1 MSNQTV
7 TEKLLG
13 HQRLMVLTCIVLL
26 TLSAWWFLFHG
37 AGMQMDIFAM
47 TQLSLIPYQ
56 AAGMPMDMPEMDMYI
71 HTWSWQDWGIALMM
85 WWVMMV
91 AMMLPSATPIV
102 LLYARVMHHARKSS
116 DTIIVVASAGF
127 VLGYFSSWL
136 LFSVGATFLHWALQQ
151 ANLLSM
157 LMMMN
162 SGWLSGLVLIIA
174 GLYQL
179 SPLKNSCLKHCQSPA
194 SFIATHMQ
202 TGQLGAYQMGLKHGM
217 YCVGCCWLLMML
229 LFVGGVMNLAWIA
242 LLSIFVLIE
251 KVFPKIIKLPQLS
264 AFLLL
269 IWGITI
275 LVAQTLEQ
283 IR

>member
-1 MSNQTV
+1 MPTQTV

-13 HQRLMVLTCIVLL
+13 HQRLIVLIGIVLL

-56 AAGMPMDMPEMDMYI
+56 DAGMPMDMPEMDMHI
-71 HTWSWQDWGIALMM
+71 HAWSWQDWSIALTM

-91 AMMLPSATPIV
+91 AMMLPSATPMIM
-102 LLYARVMHHARKSS
+102 LYARVMHHARKGTDS
-116 DTIIVVASAGF
+116 TIVVASAAF
-127 VLGYFSSWL
+127 MLGYLSSWL
-136 LFSVGATFLHWALQQ
+136 LFSVGATCLHWALQQ

-157 LMMMN
+157 LMTMN
-162 SGWLSGLVLIIA
+162 NGWLSGLLLILV

-179 SPLKNSCLKHCQSPA
+179 SPLKHSCLKHCQSPA

-202 TGQLGAYQMGLKHGM
+202 SGQLGAYQMGLTHGL
-217 YCVGCCWLLMML
+217 YCVGCCWLLMLL
-229 LFVGGVMNLAWIA
+229 LFVGGIMNLVWIA
-242 LLSIFVLIE
+242 LLSIFVLLE
-251 KVFPKIIKLPQLS
+251 KAFPQISKLPQLS

-269 IWGITI
+269 VWGMTI
-275 LVAQTLEQ
+275 VAIQMLAQ
-283 IR
+283 IK

>member
-1 MSNQTV
+1 MPTQTV

-13 HQRLMVLTCIVLL
+13 HQRLIVLIGIVLL

-56 AAGMPMDMPEMDMYI
+56 DAGMPMDMPEMDMHI
-71 HTWSWQDWGIALMM
+71 HVWSWQDWSIALTM

-91 AMMLPSATPIV
+91 AMMLPSATPMIM
-102 LLYARVMHHARKSS
+102 LYARVMHHARKGTDS
-116 DTIIVVASAGF
+116 TIVVASAAF
-127 VLGYFSSWL
+127 MLGYLSSWL
-136 LFSVGATFLHWALQQ
+136 LFSVGATCLHWALQQ

-157 LMMMN
+157 LMTMN
-162 SGWLSGLVLIIA
+162 NGWLSGLLLILV

-179 SPLKNSCLKHCQSPA
+179 SPLKHSCLKHCQSPA

-202 TGQLGAYQMGLKHGM
+202 SGQLGAYQMGLTHGL
-217 YCVGCCWLLMML
+217 YCVGCCWLLMLL
-229 LFVGGVMNLAWIA
+229 LFVGGIMNLVWIA
-242 LLSIFVLIE
+242 LLSIFVLLE
-251 KVFPKIIKLPQLS
+251 KAFPQISKLPQLS

-269 IWGITI
+269 VWGMTI
-275 LVAQTLEQ
+275 VAIQMLAQ
-283 IR
+283 IK